1 MAITNGIMAAP
12 RILIVEDESLIAMML
27 EDFVETLGYTLGDTA
42 ETLEAGLAAV
52 EAGAFDAAV
61 LDVNLRDRKASW
73 PIADAL
79 ADKGVPFFFTSGADL
94 ELPPERHQNR
104 FLLGKPFT
112 LHGLDDALKRLLAD

>member
-1 MAITNGIMAAP
+1 MTVP

-27 EDFVETLGYTLGDTA
+27 EDFIETLGYQLSNSA
-42 ETLEAGLAAV
+42 ETLESGLAAV

-79 ADKGVPFFFTSGADL
+79 DDRGIPFFFTSGADL
-94 ELPPERHQNR
+94 EKPPERHQNR
-104 FLLGKPFT
+104 FLLAKPFT
-112 LHGLDDALKRLLAD
+112 LQGVDDALKRMLAD